1 MNEINLLIQT
11 TQNLI
16 HRMDEIILADKRLSE
31 KIRMQLEIAS
41 WDVMKSMNDLNSIKH
56 YIYGEYNAL

>member
-16 HRMDEIILADKRLSE
+16 HRMDEVIAADKAMCE
-31 KIRMQLEIAS
+31 KIRMQLELAS
-41 WDVMKSMNDLNSIKH
+41 WDVMRSVNDLNSIKD
-56 YIYGEYNAL
+56 YIMREYV